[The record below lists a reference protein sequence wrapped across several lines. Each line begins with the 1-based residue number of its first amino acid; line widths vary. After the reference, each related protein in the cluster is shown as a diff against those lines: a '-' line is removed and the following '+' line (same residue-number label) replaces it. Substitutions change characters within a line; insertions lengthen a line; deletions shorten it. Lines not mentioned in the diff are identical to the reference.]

1 MADNI
6 AYGLDNATREQV
18 EHAAQIAQ
26 AEDFILNKI
35 GGYDS
40 PIEQGGQ
47 NPVRRTE
54 SAHLIARAVIRRP
67 ESICSTTAFRRW
79 ISAPTWSCAGLWA
92 AETENSTVLIVAQRV
107 STIMHADQILVLE
120 RGELVG
126 KGTHQ
131 QLMQTCEI
139 YREIVLSQLSEQE
152 ATQNGR

>member
-47 NPVRRTE
+47 NLSGGQKQRI
-54 SAHLIARAVIRRP
+54 SIARAVIRRP
-67 ESICSTTAFRRW
+67 EFYLFDDSFSALDFRTDLELRR
-79 ISAPTWSCAGLWA
+79 ALA